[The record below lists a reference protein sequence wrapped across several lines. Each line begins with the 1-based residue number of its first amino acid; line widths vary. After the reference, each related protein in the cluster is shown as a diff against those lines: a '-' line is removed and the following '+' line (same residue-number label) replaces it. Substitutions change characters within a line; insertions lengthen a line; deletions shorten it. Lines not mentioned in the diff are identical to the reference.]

1 MPAGTGGSGI
11 ASTPATGECA
21 HDSADDEAPDPRRGD
36 GNAQRCDDQRKPTQR
51 APRQGE
57 SPLGRLS
64 SSAMGRPKEPGNS
77 LLSVTVPRSSGPSV
91 TTPVPARDIAF
102 ADDDQVGEGQLA
114 AIGEVPS

>member
-1 MPAGTGGSGI
+1 
-11 ASTPATGECA
+11 
-21 HDSADDEAPDPRRGD
+21 
-36 GNAQRCDDQRKPTQR
+36 
-51 APRQGE
+51 
-57 SPLGRLS
+57 
-64 SSAMGRPKEPGNS
+64 MGRPKEPGNS